1 MHASAALARW
11 QDVDRREM
19 KRRLKY
25 WGREEGQE
33 GGAVENVGFVEDGG
47 SEDDEED
54 EIEGED
60 DVGLARDGAESMQEV
75 QGTAVQ

>member
-1 MHASAALARW
+1 
-11 QDVDRREM
+11 M

-33 GGAVENVGFVEDGG
+33 GAAVENVGFVEDGG
-47 SEDDEED
+47 SEDEDED